1 MPHIMK
7 YIILPYGFTILSK
20 FVYTNQKLMVKE
32 ACKIL
37 NQRYIRDIN
46 GNTPLLY
53 ALKRQDYECVDAI
66 LQFLSKNKNLV
77 N

>member
-1 MPHIMK
+1 MK
-7 YIILPYGFTILSK
+7 YVILPYGFTILSK

-53 ALKRQDYECVDAI
+53 ALKR
-66 LQFLSKNKNLV
+66 
-77 N
+77 